1 MANKKLEVNVQ
12 HIIKDIEAGKF
23 TSFQSIL
30 NETGGQHIYEAV
42 NEELRKYLKENNA
55 VMISATQLAHLRE
68 TGYKDFESERKALET
83 QLKSATGDLKKQI
96 ENKLKDLKKF
106 QYYSERKAPIGDELH
121 KILELTDKGLVDLN
135 DAVKAANQIMQQ
147 MQIDPHTNEKL
158 KSLVGKTSTDT
169 MKNFRRAIKNAQDFQ
184 KMKISAGMV
193 GGETETARS
202 MAFKKDGK
210 LYVVSGST
218 DWTKAKE
225 GKIGDYKTTAS
236 FSAMHNLIQSVVNAT
251 LIRVQE
257 GTNLPI
263 TSKVAHLPIN
273 TGRMKYANTLPGVYD
288 INVGSYQ
295 EGVKLISD
303 LIDVLEGRKSFTDV
317 KIPGS
322 VQGVAEKGP
331 FTYKN
336 EVREAMYYNGKPIG
350 QWVGQTV
357 EEVKSLLDSLQP
369 QQRQQFLGSL
379 FGETDGKPWY
389 NTENAKLLKEA
400 FRSMYQPTQKDFKT
414 YGGMSLSTLSG
425 RFASGEITKK
435 QLSDAIREGLKTQED
450 AKELASRLFYGED
463 KYYQSSFVKA
473 VRESGVFG
481 GTESPDYKRRVELEK
496 EFADL
501 TAKKEEIEA
510 SVRLS
515 GTNKYTQEQSR
526 LYSEVQK
533 QMQDIAEKI
542 EKVSFVTGKDIFEEL
557 GSEFLEKMEIGY
569 LSGLS
574 EDERPKP
581 SKYEMY
587 APDVWELEEK
597 KQQAWIESG
606 VERMKLG
613 YTDKPLFDDKGI
625 KTLADR
631 MTRLVDFYQ
640 RTTNIFSKVA
650 EDINK
655 DLPADTQPY
664 TGEELAR
671 TYLARKSPEVYD
683 RYMRSK
689 GLYEGFTSQAQG
701 LPLEEQ
707 IQWIRKQLDTFIA
720 EEGNLLNTFDTF
732 AEIADQKSKDVF
744 SKEFARKISY
754 VGAPGGY
761 VAPGTLYGL
770 LMGSTFGV
778 AQESQMPEFDKQRRK
793 DIYGRTLSAEAI
805 DRLTESQVDD
815 DISKIDFYKQK
826 LAEMTDMLGVSS
838 EKIGIFS
845 DYLDKVQ
852 KVADQAGIELEQVL
866 EGVDEQGFIKEGSL
880 LDKQLR
886 AINEAPVESLYLPT
900 SGKHGI
906 SGKARESLFGLF
918 DDTGMESLATQY
930 DIYLDEQ
937 DAKRKDELKKQN
949 DIRVQKEQE
958 FTKLVD
964 TELENRLKFLY
975 AETAKPEYIK
985 AQEAA
990 ERNEDSMGLSPE
1002 MFKGISGEGQKG
1014 LSIGS
1019 ATEKAVEK
1027 TEKVNEA
1034 NEQLAETIK
1043 EEIESKRQS
1052 IEQIKASESIQD
1064 VRKRG
1069 KIDNDYDKWTV
1080 DRVVKNELGE
1090 VTDTIYKKARK
1101 SSGSRGPSGISQVV
1115 EKVIPAVENINNNI
1129 DEINKKIPG
1138 SFKDIDWESF
1148 QKMYDKMEVSSGGG
1162 TGGGDGGGKK
1172 PPKSGGKKGNGDEEK
1187 AQEQA
1192 LKEALKTEREYQQY
1206 LNQRFS
1212 LLSKIESAQAK
1223 YNISIGK
1230 ERAAAAGVI
1239 QTGNIELKYLDR
1251 RNEALIES
1259 MSHNQSARK
1268 AQMDYQQELKV
1279 ATMQQQKLLGT
1290 KGAKSLWDVM
1300 ANDIQRAAVR
1310 ITDFGIAARALNKI
1324 PQDIQKI
1331 IQYTKELDAAMT
1343 NIRIVGGYTE
1353 EQAKRLMR
1361 SYSELGNQLSA
1372 TTTEI
1377 AQGMND
1383 WLRQGYDAEE
1393 QLEAL
1398 VTASTKLSKLGMI
1411 SASEATTALTSAL
1424 KAFNLAAEDAIKVV
1438 DKLTR
1443 VDQLAAVSAGGIS
1456 TALQKSAT
1464 SAKLAGMSMDELIGS
1479 VSVIGEV
1486 TQQSM
1491 DTVGNAMKSILARY
1505 GNVKAGVF
1513 TQMGLNDD
1521 GETSENIN
1529 DIEKVLSKLGIKVRS
1544 SEKEMRS
1551 ITDVLDDVNSKW
1563 STFDTVTKNAIAT
1576 AFGGTRMREN
1586 FLVLME
1592 NWNRVKELTEESANA
1607 AGTADEK
1614 YSAYTDSIE
1623 AGLKRVQNAWENMSQ
1638 KFEGS
1643 WLIKSGI
1650 GFMEQ
1655 FVSHLDTI
1663 TRLLTIFAATKFA
1676 DKIFTFGVNTVKGVP
1691 NIFKRLTGLGTNS
1704 AGSVT
1709 YDEKGNMVVS
1719 PQETQRDFLIR
1730 KGTQTIV
1737 DTLNKN
1743 GVDTNSILNG
1753 IKLAIERTSLG
1764 AKAQY
1769 DPKTGKIIS
1778 GLNVG
1783 GKDVTYVNT
1792 NASGERV
1799 FTYTK
1804 TGRKITSKKR
1814 LDDLNRQQDLIDEY
1828 NKNLGTPANPNQI
1841 SGYTGQT
1848 WWRGFTKQVKIGDT
1862 EYYRNKKGE
1871 YVSPTGVI
1879 VSPKQQKE
1887 IDELNK
1893 QLKQQQH
1900 AARVKAGVSAGAA
1913 AALSALF
1920 TTKQV
1925 GGGVSGA
1932 IGKFLTGNAGN
1943 EQTIEETL
1951 GGKALRALAS
1961 GGLAA
1966 AGGAFFGPLGAML
1979 GQTIGEG
1986 AASIVSTIVHRSE
1999 LEMKQRVA
2007 DAKENLSRLDAIKST
2022 MEINNSIM
2030 TEELTSSEDFE
2041 KLYKYTDDLY
2051 DKLFELQYEG
2061 GVDIIG
2067 AINDASK
2074 TFKGVGNITS
2084 IRDLCDEINNGNADQ
2099 RSMIKRQL
2107 ELAEAQV
2114 NFEELRASQEE
2125 TRYEAEEKISSGFKV
2140 KSGDDNFIT
2149 AFAQKVLD
2157 RYGIYQKSSSGGNI
2171 FWSQITDVYGFDEQ
2185 TTPEEAYDKINEA
2198 IKALRK
2204 EMPDGY
2210 KEAIKALK
2218 EFQSQIKEG
2227 VDSLKKQNKELI
2239 LSSSRVGFLAADIH
2253 DLTTTEL
2260 KDLTM
2265 DGVVGLVV
2273 KALET
2278 QGVEVR
2284 NAAGYIKDE
2293 YQDAIEKL
2301 IKSDSK
2307 FSALQQADTKT
2318 LGQLTSA
2325 QERFSSM
2332 LEEQAGL
2339 VKEYGKSWDKWY
2351 DAARRGKLSEEIA
2364 KIVYAANPERI
2375 EQFARA
2381 WNTTREGLEKLTK
2394 EFPDL
2399 TTAIGL
2405 MSPSEVREY
2414 YSVFTDLFED
2424 LAANSA
2430 LTAENFE
2437 KLINQYPQL
2446 LKYYKNGTLSTELL
2460 SKTNDEQ
2467 KVAYANAM
2475 LSAELSNI
2483 GIGENFLTAVKSVS
2497 MGEANEEA
2505 ARFVNL
2511 TKESAATIL
2520 KEIGSVKSLNEVLD
2534 KANVLRQKGGEDNEN
2549 AAHALEELVEQY
2561 LNYEKVIEWT
2571 DPIYAMAQQGEID
2584 RLTQE
2589 IENLNEQKDALSSV
2603 NDERQREL
2611 NLIKAKE
2618 ALENARKEKKRV
2630 YRAGLGFV
2638 MESDEEAITTAQENL
2653 DKLNVEKQQEDIQ
2666 YQIEQLESLK
2676 SILENLDEEKQKEA
2690 NKKAL
2695 EEYFGGKNPLDLTN
2709 SDMVSKLVEGYAK
2722 NRISINTGTGEIKDT
2737 DGNVIG
2743 KIDGLK
2749 GAEKSKNE
2757 QTSSAKT
2764 ALVGGK
2770 DAEGNDITGA
2780 FNTFN
2785 TAKSTFEDIDKS
2797 KIGTEEYRTAAEDY
2811 RAAKKDLETK
2821 LSEAKSAGVDA
2832 ETTEKGSNLLKS
2844 YEEPEKADWILVSGL
2859 KNPDGSLLSNNVASG
2874 THDVM
2879 LTTKETADI
2888 KQFSKSKY
2896 TAVKSYNQSTGEWG
2910 DWGKISGSISD
2921 LPDNSIVMNSDFK
2934 DAYAWVKN
2942 GQLYWLADKDGNVK
2956 KEFTWQN
2963 EWSNGALSVPEGL
2976 SLINELGTEAVITPG
2991 GTLTALPSKTGIVP
3005 ADITRNVWALGE
3017 VAPTL
3022 VAQLGSLTQ
3031 KTLSGNA
3038 GNTTYEEGQY
3048 FDNFT
3053 MNVYPAKGDDLSKIL
3068 EQARAQ
3074 MRLTRHNN

>member
-251 LIRVQE
+251 LIRAQE

-350 QWVGQTV
+350 QWIGQTV

-425 RFASGEITKK
+425 RFASKK

-918 DDTGMESLATQY
+918 GDTGMESLATQY

-1019 ATEKAVEK
+1019 TTEKAVEE

-1043 EEIESKRQS
+1043 EETELKRQS
-1052 IEQIKASESIQD
+1052 IEQIKTSGSIQD

-1069 KIDNDYDKWTV
+1069 KIDNDYDKWIV

-1129 DEINKKIPG
+1129 DEINKKIPS

-1148 QKMYDKMEVSSGGG
+1148 QKMYDKMEASSDGG
-1162 TGGGDGGGKK
+1162 TGGGDGGGKTS
-1172 PPKSGGKKGNGDEEK
+1172 PKSSGRKGKSDEEK
-1187 AQEQA
+1187 AQA
-1192 LKEALKTEREYQQY
+1192 DTEKRQKQDIREYQQY
-1206 LNQRFS
+1206 INRVISLESQIDKLQRQATLSGGKHKDAIYGTIDALNEELGDLNRNNDALKQR
-1212 LLSKIESAQAK
+1212 
-1223 YNISIGK
+1223 
-1230 ERAAAAGVI
+1230 
-1239 QTGNIELKYLDR
+1239 
-1251 RNEALIES
+1251 
-1259 MSHNQSARK
+1259 
-1268 AQMDYQQELKV
+1268 V
-1279 ATMQQQKLLGT
+1279 ATEQAATKESIDATAALKKQSNAQKNLVSV
-1290 KGAKSLWDVM
+1290 KGATSIWDMM
-1300 ANDIQRAAVR
+1300 ANDIRRATMRVA
-1310 ITDFGIAARALNKI
+1310 DFGIAAKVLNKI
-1324 PQDIQKI
+1324 PQDIQKV

-1343 NIRIVGGYTE
+1343 NIRIVSGKSME
-1353 EQAKRLMR
+1353 EAQKFMR
-1361 SYSELGNQLSA
+1361 GLQ
-1372 TTTEI
+1372 EI
-1377 AQGMND
+1377 AQ
-1383 WLRQGYDAEE
+1383 
-1393 QLEAL
+1393 
-1398 VTASTKLSKLGMI
+1398 
-1411 SASEATTALTSAL
+1411 
-1424 KAFNLAAEDAIKVV
+1424 
-1438 DKLTR
+1438 
-1443 VDQLAAVSAGGIS
+1443 
-1456 TALQKSAT
+1456 
-1464 SAKLAGMSMDELIGS
+1464 
-1479 VSVIGEV
+1479 
-1486 TQQSM
+1486 
-1491 DTVGNAMKSILARY
+1491 
-1505 GNVKAGVF
+1505 
-1513 TQMGLNDD
+1513 
-1521 GETSENIN
+1521 
-1529 DIEKVLSKLGIKVRS
+1529 
-1544 SEKEMRS
+1544 
-1551 ITDVLDDVNSKW
+1551 
-1563 STFDTVTKNAIAT
+1563 
-1576 AFGGTRMREN
+1576 
-1586 FLVLME
+1586 
-1592 NWNRVKELTEESANA
+1592 
-1607 AGTADEK
+1607 
-1614 YSAYTDSIE
+1614 
-1623 AGLKRVQNAWENMSQ
+1623 
-1638 KFEGS
+1638 
-1643 WLIKSGI
+1643 
-1650 GFMEQ
+1650 
-1655 FVSHLDTI
+1655 
-1663 TRLLTIFAATKFA
+1663 
-1676 DKIFTFGVNTVKGVP
+1676 
-1691 NIFKRLTGLGTNS
+1691 
-1704 AGSVT
+1704 
-1709 YDEKGNMVVS
+1709 
-1719 PQETQRDFLIR
+1719 
-1730 KGTQTIV
+1730 
-1737 DTLNKN
+1737 
-1743 GVDTNSILNG
+1743 
-1753 IKLAIERTSLG
+1753 
-1764 AKAQY
+1764 
-1769 DPKTGKIIS
+1769 KTG
-1778 GLNVG
+1778 
-1783 GKDVTYVNT
+1783 TT
-1792 NASGERV
+1792 
-1799 FTYTK
+1799 
-1804 TGRKITSKKR
+1804 
-1814 LDDLNRQQDLIDEY
+1814 
-1828 NKNLGTPANPNQI
+1828 
-1841 SGYTGQT
+1841 
-1848 WWRGFTKQVKIGDT
+1848 
-1862 EYYRNKKGE
+1862 
-1871 YVSPTGVI
+1871 
-1879 VSPKQQKE
+1879 
-1887 IDELNK
+1887 
-1893 QLKQQQH
+1893 
-1900 AARVKAGVSAGAA
+1900 
-1913 AALSALF
+1913 LS
-1920 TTKQV
+1920 
-1925 GGGVSGA
+1925 
-1932 IGKFLTGNAGN
+1932 
-1943 EQTIEETL
+1943 E
-1951 GGKALRALAS
+1951 LAS
-1961 GGLAA
+1961 G
-1966 AGGAFFGPLGAML
+1966 
-1979 GQTIGEG
+1979 
-1986 AASIVSTIVHRSE
+1986 
-1999 LEMKQRVA
+1999 
-2007 DAKENLSRLDAIKST
+2007 
-2022 MEINNSIM
+2022 
-2030 TEELTSSEDFE
+2030 
-2041 KLYKYTDDLY
+2041 
-2051 DKLFELQYEG
+2051 
-2061 GVDIIG
+2061 
-2067 AINDASK
+2067 
-2074 TFKGVGNITS
+2074 
-2084 IRDLCDEINNGNADQ
+2084 
-2099 RSMIKRQL
+2099 
-2107 ELAEAQV
+2107 
-2114 NFEELRASQEE
+2114 
-2125 TRYEAEEKISSGFKV
+2125 
-2140 KSGDDNFIT
+2140 
-2149 AFAQKVLD
+2149 
-2157 RYGIYQKSSSGGNI
+2157 
-2171 FWSQITDVYGFDEQ
+2171 
-2185 TTPEEAYDKINEA
+2185 
-2198 IKALRK
+2198 
-2204 EMPDGY
+2204 
-2210 KEAIKALK
+2210 
-2218 EFQSQIKEG
+2218 
-2227 VDSLKKQNKELI
+2227 
-2239 LSSSRVGFLAADIH
+2239 
-2253 DLTTTEL
+2253 
-2260 KDLTM
+2260 
-2265 DGVVGLVV
+2265 
-2273 KALET
+2273 
-2278 QGVEVR
+2278 
-2284 NAAGYIKDE
+2284 
-2293 YQDAIEKL
+2293 
-2301 IKSDSK
+2301 
-2307 FSALQQADTKT
+2307 
-2318 LGQLTSA
+2318 
-2325 QERFSSM
+2325 
-2332 LEEQAGL
+2332 
-2339 VKEYGKSWDKWY
+2339 
-2351 DAARRGKLSEEIA
+2351 
-2364 KIVYAANPERI
+2364 
-2375 EQFARA
+2375 
-2381 WNTTREGLEKLTK
+2381 
-2394 EFPDL
+2394 
-2399 TTAIGL
+2399 
-2405 MSPSEVREY
+2405 
-2414 YSVFTDLFED
+2414 
-2424 LAANSA
+2424 
-2430 LTAENFE
+2430 
-2437 KLINQYPQL
+2437 
-2446 LKYYKNGTLSTELL
+2446 
-2460 SKTNDEQ
+2460 
-2467 KVAYANAM
+2467 
-2475 LSAELSNI
+2475 
-2483 GIGENFLTAVKSVS
+2483 
-2497 MGEANEEA
+2497 ANEW
-2505 ARFVNL
+2505 
-2511 TKESAATIL
+2511 
-2520 KEIGSVKSLNEVLD
+2520 LD
-2534 KANVLRQKGGEDNEN
+2534 NC
-2549 AAHALEELVEQY
+2549 
-2561 LNYEKVIEWT
+2561 
-2571 DPIYAMAQQGEID
+2571 
-2584 RLTQE
+2584 
-2589 IENLNEQKDALSSV
+2589 
-2603 NDERQREL
+2603 
-2611 NLIKAKE
+2611 
-2618 ALENARKEKKRV
+2618 
-2630 YRAGLGFV
+2630 LGHY
-2638 MESDEEAITTAQENL
+2638 
-2653 DKLNVEKQQEDIQ
+2653 KL
-2666 YQIEQLESLK
+2666 L
-2676 SILENLDEEKQKEA
+2676 
-2690 NKKAL
+2690 
-2695 EEYFGGKNPLDLTN
+2695 
-2709 SDMVSKLVEGYAK
+2709 
-2722 NRISINTGTGEIKDT
+2722 
-2737 DGNVIG
+2737 
-2743 KIDGLK
+2743 
-2749 GAEKSKNE
+2749 
-2757 QTSSAKT
+2757 
-2764 ALVGGK
+2764 
-2770 DAEGNDITGA
+2770 
-2780 FNTFN
+2780 
-2785 TAKSTFEDIDKS
+2785 
-2797 KIGTEEYRTAAEDY
+2797 
-2811 RAAKKDLETK
+2811 
-2821 LSEAKSAGVDA
+2821 
-2832 ETTEKGSNLLKS
+2832 
-2844 YEEPEKADWILVSGL
+2844 
-2859 KNPDGSLLSNNVASG
+2859 
-2874 THDVM
+2874 
-2879 LTTKETADI
+2879 
-2888 KQFSKSKY
+2888 
-2896 TAVKSYNQSTGEWG
+2896 
-2910 DWGKISGSISD
+2910 
-2921 LPDNSIVMNSDFK
+2921 
-2934 DAYAWVKN
+2934 
-2942 GQLYWLADKDGNVK
+2942 
-2956 KEFTWQN
+2956 
-2963 EWSNGALSVPEGL
+2963 
-2976 SLINELGTEAVITPG
+2976 
-2991 GTLTALPSKTGIVP
+2991 
-3005 ADITRNVWALGE
+3005 
-3017 VAPTL
+3017 
-3022 VAQLGSLTQ
+3022 
-3031 KTLSGNA
+3031 
-3038 GNTTYEEGQY
+3038 
-3048 FDNFT
+3048 
-3053 MNVYPAKGDDLSKIL
+3053 
-3068 EQARAQ
+3068 
-3074 MRLTRHNN
+3074 

>member
-96 ENKLKDLKKF
+96 ENKLKDLKKI

-121 KILELTDKGLVDLN
+121 KILELTDKGIVDLN

-158 KSLVGKTSTDT
+158 KSLVGKTSTET
-169 MKNFRRAIKNAQDFQ
+169 MKNFRKAIKNAQDFQ

-236 FSAMHNLIQSVVNAT
+236 FSAMHNLIQSVINAT
-251 LIRVQE
+251 LIRAQE
-257 GTNLPI
+257 GVNLPI

-273 TGRMKYANTLPGVYD
+273 AGRMKYANTLPGVYD
-288 INVGSYQ
+288 IKVGSYQ

-350 QWVGQTV
+350 QWIGQTV

-379 FGETDGKPWY
+379 FGQTDGKPWY

-400 FRSMYQPTQKDFKT
+400 FRNIYQPVQKDFKT
-414 YGGMSLSTLSG
+414 YGGMSLSTLSSK
-425 RFASGEITKK
+425 FASGEITKEA
-435 QLSDAIREGLKTQED
+435 LINAIKEGTKTQDD

-463 KYYQSSFVKA
+463 KYYQASFVKA
-473 VRESGVFG
+473 VRESGIFG
-481 GTESPDYKRRVELEK
+481 GTESPDYKRKLELEK

-501 TAKKEEIEA
+501 IAKKEEIEA

-515 GTNKYTQEQSR
+515 DTNKYTQEQSR
-526 LYSEVQK
+526 LYNEVQK

-557 GSEFLEKMEIGY
+557 GSEFLEKMEVGY

-574 EDERPKP
+574 EDEKPKP
-581 SKYEMY
+581 NKYEMY

-625 KTLADR
+625 RTLADR

-640 RTTNIFSKVA
+640 RTTNIFNKVA

-655 DLPADTQPY
+655 NLPADTEPY

-689 GLYEGFTSQAQG
+689 GLYESFTSQAQG

-707 IQWIRKQLDTFIA
+707 VQWIRKQLDTFIA

-826 LAEMTDMLGVSS
+826 LAEMTDVLGVSS

-845 DYLDKVQ
+845 DYLDRVQ

-866 EGVDEQGFIKEGSL
+866 EGVDEKGFIKEGSL

-886 AINEAPVESLYLPT
+886 AIDEMPVESLYLPA

-906 SGKARESLFGLF
+906 GGKARESLFGLF
-918 DDTGMESLATQY
+918 DDTSMESLATQY

-937 DAKRKDELKKQN
+937 DSKRKEELKKQN

-958 FTKLVD
+958 FTKLID

-975 AETAKPEYIK
+975 AETAKPDYIK

-990 ERNEDSMGLSPE
+990 ERNEDTMGLSPE

-1052 IEQIKASESIQD
+1052 IEQIKASESIRD

-1115 EKVIPAVENINNNI
+1115 EKVIPAVESINNNI

-1148 QKMYDKMEVSSGGG
+1148 QKMYDKMEVSSDGG

-1172 PPKSGGKKGNGDEEK
+1172 PPKSGGRKGKSDEEK
-1187 AQEQA
+1187 AEA
-1192 LKEALKTEREYQQY
+1192 DRLKAQKQDIKDYQQY
-1206 LNQRFS
+1206 MNKLVSLESQIDKFQRQAALSSGKQKGAIDNTVVALQDEIDALN
-1212 LLSKIESAQAK
+1212 LSNSELVERVSKEQA
-1223 YNISIGK
+1223 
-1230 ERAAAAGVI
+1230 A
-1239 QTGNIELKYLDR
+1239 T
-1251 RNEALIES
+1251 
-1259 MSHNQSARK
+1259 K
-1268 AQMDYQQELKV
+1268 AQIDSTAALRKQTN
-1279 ATMQQQKLLGT
+1279 AQKNLVSV
-1290 KGAKSLWDVM
+1290 KGATSFWDMM
-1300 ANDIQRAAVR
+1300 ANDIRRAAMR
-1310 ITDFGIAARALNKI
+1310 ITDFGLAARMMNKL
-1324 PQDIQKI
+1324 PQDLQKI
-1331 IQYTKELDAAMT
+1331 IQYTKELDKAMT
-1343 NIRIVGGYTE
+1343 NVRIVGGYTAD
-1353 EQAKRLMR
+1353 QAKVLTTR
-1361 SYSELGNQLSA
+1361 YTELGRTLGA

-1377 AQGMND
+1377 TEGMD
-1383 WLRQGYDAEE
+1383 TWLRQGYEAQD
-1393 QLEAL
+1393 QLESL
-1398 VTASTKLSKLGMI
+1398 VSASTKLSKLGMI

-1424 KAFNLAAEDAIKVV
+1424 KAFNLTAEDAIKVV
-1438 DKLTR
+1438 DKLTKI
-1443 VDQLAAVSAGGIS
+1443 DQLAAVSAGGIS
-1456 TALQKSAT
+1456 EALQKSAT

-1505 GNVKAGVF
+1505 GNVKASVF
-1513 TQMGLNDD
+1513 AQMGLNDE

-1529 DIEKVLSKLGIKVRS
+1529 DIEKVLSKLGIRLRS
-1544 SEKEMRS
+1544 SSTELRD
-1551 ITDVLDDVNSKW
+1551 ITNVLDEVNEKW
-1563 STFDTVTKNAIAT
+1563 DTYDTVTKNALAT

-1592 NWNRVKELTEESANA
+1592 NWNRVKELTEESADA

-1614 YSAYTDSIE
+1614 YTAYMESIE
-1623 AGLKRVQNAWENMSQ
+1623 AATKRLQNAWESMSQ
-1638 KFEGS
+1638 KFESS
-1643 WLIKSGI
+1643 WLIK
-1650 GFMEQ
+1650 
-1655 FVSHLDTI
+1655 
-1663 TRLLTIFAATKFA
+1663 
-1676 DKIFTFGVNTVKGVP
+1676 
-1691 NIFKRLTGLGTNS
+1691 LGTNTL
-1704 AGSVT
+1704 ATFIGQFDTLLKLVTTFASVKFSDQIFNFGKATVLGTPKFFKKLLGFSDNQQRQIT
-1709 YDEKGNMVVS
+1709 YDANGNPIINPVAS
-1719 PQETQRDFLIR
+1719 GAESALAKLQSGTTQAV
-1730 KGTQTIV
+1730 QTSNGLLQQILAQLKINGSGIV
-1737 DTLNKN
+1737 NPEYDASGKITN
-1743 GVDTNSILNG
+1743 G
-1753 IKLAIERTSLG
+1753 LAINGRRVITG
-1764 AKAQY
+1764 TT
-1769 DPKTGKIIS
+1769 KTGKSAYYYEDTGGMVRSS
-1778 GLNVG
+1778 GNIQKLDAQQAAITKYNAQIG
-1783 GKDVTYVNT
+1783 T
-1792 NASGERV
+1792 NA
-1799 FTYTK
+1799 
-1804 TGRKITSKKR
+1804 
-1814 LDDLNRQQDLIDEY
+1814 
-1828 NKNLGTPANPNQI
+1828 APNQI
-1841 SGYTGQT
+1841 SGYTGRT
-1848 WWRGFTKQVKIGDT
+1848 GGGYAKQVNIGNRA
-1862 EYYRNKKGE
+1862 YYRRKDGSYVTEIGE
-1871 YVSPTGVI
+1871 ALPLD
-1879 VSPKQQKE
+1879 QQKNVDE
-1887 IDELNK
+1887 INK
-1893 QLKQQQH
+1893 QLK
-1900 AARVKAGVSAGAA
+1900 AAKTSQRIEQGMTAGLTTAVSELMITKEVGSGIGGA
-1913 AALSALF
+1913 L
-1920 TTKQV
+1920 
-1925 GGGVSGA
+1925 
-1932 IGKFLTGNAGN
+1932 GKFFTGNKGN
-1943 EQTIEETL
+1943 EQTIEETT
-1951 GGKALRALAS
+1951 GGKVLRTALA
-1961 GGLAA
+1961 GGLS
-1966 AGGAFFGPLGAML
+1966 GVLGAYFGPLGAMV
-1979 GQTIGEG
+1979 GQIAGEG
-1986 AASIVSTIVHRSE
+1986 ISGIISTIVHRSE

-2022 MEINNSIM
+2022 METNNSIM

-2041 KLYKYTDDLY
+2041 KLYKYTDGLY

-2061 GVDIIG
+2061 DVNIIG
-2067 AINDASK
+2067 AFNDFAK
-2074 TFKGVGNITS
+2074 TVGNEKQ
-2084 IRDLCDEINNGNADQ
+2084 IRTISDLVDEINNGNADQ

-2107 ELAEAQV
+2107 ELAEAQI
-2114 NFEELRASQEE
+2114 NLEQLTASQEE
-2125 TRYEAEEKISSGFKV
+2125 ERARIGEELEVTSGVSFFDNLSGEEKS
-2140 KSGDDNFIT
+2140 
-2149 AFAQKVLD
+2149 
-2157 RYGIYQKSSSGGNI
+2157 
-2171 FWSQITDVYGFDEQ
+2171 
-2185 TTPEEAYDKINEA
+2185 
-2198 IKALRK
+2198 KALSSLYQQAAKGNETAVIFKSLYERR
-2204 EMPDGY
+2204 E
-2210 KEAIKALK
+2210 KA
-2218 EFQSQIKEG
+2218 
-2227 VDSLKKQNKELI
+2227 KQELEK
-2239 LSSSRVGFLAADIH
+2239 LDKQLVESRSNVGFLAANIH

-2265 DGVVGLVV
+2265 DGVVGRVV
-2273 KALET
+2273 ETLET

-2307 FSALQQADTKT
+2307 FNALQQADTKT
-2318 LGQLTSA
+2318 LGQLTFA

-2332 LEEQAGL
+2332 LEEQTVL
-2339 VKEYGKSWDKWY
+2339 VEKYGKSWDEWY
-2351 DAARRGKLSEEIA
+2351 DAAKRGELSEEIA

-2381 WNTTREGLEKLTK
+2381 WNTTREELKKLTK

-2460 SKTNDEQ
+2460 SKANEEQ
-2467 KVAYANAM
+2467 RVAYANAM
-2475 LSAELSNI
+2475 LSAELSNT
-2483 GIGENFLTAVKSVS
+2483 GIGEDFLSAVKSVS

-2511 TKESAATIL
+2511 TKESAETIL

-2534 KANVLRQKGGEDNEN
+2534 KANALRQKGDED
-2549 AAHALEELVEQY
+2549 AARALEELVEQY

-2571 DPIYAMAQQGEID
+2571 DPIYAMAQQGEIN

-2589 IENLNEQKDALSSV
+2589 IENLNEQKDALSNV

-2611 NLIKAKE
+2611 DLIKAKE

-2666 YQIEQLESLK
+2666 YQIEQLETLK

-2722 NRISINTGTGEIKDT
+2722 NRISINTGTGEVKDT
-2737 DGNVIG
+2737 EGNVIG
-2743 KIDGLK
+2743 KIDGVEGVK
-2749 GAEKSKNE
+2749 GSKKE
-2757 QTSSAKT
+2757 QRENA
-2764 ALVGGK
+2764 A
-2770 DAEGNDITGA
+2770 TG
-2780 FNTFN
+2780 
-2785 TAKSTFEDIDKS
+2785 
-2797 KIGTEEYRTAAEDY
+2797 
-2811 RAAKKDLETK
+2811 
-2821 LSEAKSAGVDA
+2821 LSEA
-2832 ETTEKGSNLLKS
+2832 
-2844 YEEPEKADWILVSGL
+2844 L
-2859 KNPDGSLLSNNVASG
+2859 KNYKNLYGPGINREWGTKGTREYSFNVEKYNKEYKKIESALLSAEAAGIESG
-2874 THDVM
+2874 DDFKAAQDILKRGKEEDVGYKVIE
-2879 LTTKETADI
+2879 LDSPNFKDWA
-2888 KQFSKSKY
+2888 QFSGKKAKLSPVTANEAKSSDEVFDKNKKTGNY
-2896 TAVKSYNQSTGEWG
+2896 SRSYNERSGEYGPWEY
-2910 DWGKISGSISD
+2910 IAMNYET
-2921 LPDNSIVMNSDFK
+2921 LPDWSLVT
-2934 DAYAWVKN
+2934 N
-2942 GQLYWLADKDGNVK
+2942 GWGTDTYYFIHGGKLYNILNTDDEDIHYNTVK
-2956 KEFTWQN
+2956 KAGGDISFQ
-2963 EWSNGALSVPEGL
+2963 GGKA
-2976 SLINELGTEAVITPG
+2976 LINELGTEAVITPG

-3017 VAPTL
+3017 IAPTL

-3031 KTLSGNA
+3031 KTFSGNA

-3053 MNVYPAKGDDLSKIL
+3053 MNVYPAKGDDFNKIL

>member
-55 VMISATQLAHLRE
+55 IMISATQLAHLRE

-83 QLKSATGDLKKQI
+83 QLKFATGDLKKQI
-96 ENKLKDLKKF
+96 ENKLKDLKKI

-121 KILELTDKGLVDLN
+121 KILELTDKGIVDLN

-158 KSLVGKTSTDT
+158 KSLVGKTSNET
-169 MKNFRRAIKNAQDFQ
+169 MKNFRRVIKNAQDFQ

-251 LIRVQE
+251 LIRAQE
-257 GTNLPI
+257 GSNLPI

-273 TGRMKYANTLPGVYD
+273 AGRMKYANTLPGVYD
-288 INVGSYQ
+288 IKVGSYQ

-350 QWVGQTV
+350 QWIGQTV

-379 FGETDGKPWY
+379 FGQTDGKPWY

-400 FRSMYQPTQKDFKT
+400 FRNIYQPVQKDFKT
-414 YGGMSLSTLSG
+414 YGGMSLSTLSSK
-425 RFASGEITKK
+425 FASGEITKEA
-435 QLSDAIREGLKTQED
+435 LINAIKEGTKTQD
-450 AKELASRLFYGED
+450 DVKELASRLFYGED
-463 KYYQSSFVKA
+463 KYYQASFVKA
-473 VRESGVFG
+473 VRESGIFG
-481 GTESPDYKRRVELEK
+481 GTESPDYKRKLELEK

-515 GTNKYTQEQSR
+515 DTNKYTQEQSR
-526 LYSEVQK
+526 LYNEVQK

-557 GSEFLEKMEIGY
+557 GSEFLEKMEVGY

-574 EDERPKP
+574 EDEKPKP
-581 SKYEMY
+581 SKYDMY

-671 TYLARKSPEVYD
+671 TYLARKSPEIYD

-689 GLYEGFTSQAQG
+689 GLYEGFTSQAQS
-701 LPLEEQ
+701 LPLEDQ
-707 IQWIRKQLDTFIA
+707 VQWIRKQLDTFIA

-732 AEIADQKSKDVF
+732 TEIADQKSKDVF

-778 AQESQMPEFDKQRRK
+778 SQEGQMPEFDKLRSR
-793 DIYGRTLSAEAI
+793 DAYGRTLSDETI
-805 DRLTESQVDD
+805 DKLTESQVDN

-826 LAEMTDMLGVSS
+826 LSEMTEELGVSS
-838 EKIGIFS
+838 EKIKIFS
-845 DYLDKVQ
+845 DYLDQVQ

-866 EGVDEQGFIKEGSL
+866 EGVDEKGFIKEGSL

-886 AINEAPVESLYLPT
+886 AIDEMPVESLYLPT

-906 SGKARESLFGLF
+906 GGKARESLFGLF
-918 DDTGMESLATQY
+918 DDTSMESLATQY

-937 DAKRKDELKKQN
+937 DSKRKEELKKQN

-958 FTKLVD
+958 FTKLID

-975 AETAKPEYIK
+975 AETAKPDYIK
-985 AQEAA
+985 AQEIA
-990 ERNEDSMGLSPE
+990 ERNEDTMGLSPE

-1043 EEIESKRQS
+1043 EETESKRKS

-1069 KIDNDYDKWTV
+1069 KIDNDYDKWIV

-1129 DEINKKIPG
+1129 DEINKKIPS

-1148 QKMYDKMEVSSGGG
+1148 QKMYDKMEVSSDGGA
-1162 TGGGDGGGKK
+1162 GGDGGSKK
-1172 PPKSGGKKGNGDEEK
+1172 PPKSGGKKGKSDEEK

-1239 QTGNIELKYLDR
+1239 QTGNIELKYLDK

-1259 MSHNQSARK
+1259 MAHNQSARK

-1331 IQYTKELDAAMT
+1331 IQYTKEIDAAMT

-1353 EQAKRLMR
+1353 EQAKRLMTR
-1361 SYSELGNQLSA
+1361 YSELGNQLSA

-1438 DKLTR
+1438 DKLTK

-1614 YSAYTDSIE
+1614 YGAYTDSIE

-1638 KFEGS
+1638 KFESS

-1676 DKIFTFGVNTVKGVP
+1676 DKIFTFGANTVKGVP

-1709 YDEKGNMVVS
+1709 YDENGNMVVS

-1848 WWRGFTKQVKIGDT
+1848 WWRGFAKQVKIGDT

-1887 IDELNK
+1887 IDKLNK
-1893 QLKQQQH
+1893 QLKQQQY
-1900 AARVKAGVSAGAA
+1900 AARVKAGVSAGAT

-1925 GGGVSGA
+1925 GGGVGGA

-1943 EQTIEETL
+1943 EQTIEETS

-2022 MEINNSIM
+2022 METNNSIM

-2061 GVDIIG
+2061 DVNIIG
-2067 AINDASK
+2067 AFNDFAK
-2074 TFKGVGNITS
+2074 TVGNEKQ
-2084 IRDLCDEINNGNADQ
+2084 IRTISDLVNEINNGNVDQ
-2099 RSMIKRQL
+2099 RSMIKKQL
-2107 ELAEAQV
+2107 ELAQARV
-2114 NFEELRASQEE
+2114 NLEELQKSQEE
-2125 TRYEAEEKISSGFKV
+2125 QRQKAEEKLGNKITVTFGGNVYAPGSTSALEKAGLKAVGSEYTNWGTKREDIYKFSEGTGVEDRVDILNKAIKNIQELQGISEISRQSIISS
-2140 KSGDDNFIT
+2140 
-2149 AFAQKVLD
+2149 
-2157 RYGIYQKSSSGGNI
+2157 
-2171 FWSQITDVYGFDEQ
+2171 
-2185 TTPEEAYDKINEA
+2185 
-2198 IKALRK
+2198 
-2204 EMPDGY
+2204 
-2210 KEAIKALK
+2210 LK
-2218 EFQSQIKEG
+2218 EQIKQTESATQ
-2227 VDSLKKQNKELI
+2227 SLKKYDQQIFNAKAN
-2239 LSSSRVGFLAADIH
+2239 VGFLAANIH

-2265 DGVVGLVV
+2265 DGVVGRVV
-2273 KALET
+2273 ETLET

-2284 NAAGYIKDE
+2284 NAVGYIKDE

-2307 FSALQQADTKT
+2307 FNALQQADTKT
-2318 LGQLTSA
+2318 LGQLTFA

-2332 LEEQAGL
+2332 LEEQTVL
-2339 VKEYGKSWDKWY
+2339 VEKYGKSWDEWY
-2351 DAARRGKLSEEIA
+2351 DAAKRGELSEEIA

-2381 WNTTREGLEKLTK
+2381 WNTTREELKKLTK

-2424 LAANSA
+2424 LTADSA

-2437 KLINQYPQL
+2437 KLISQYPQL
-2446 LKYYKNGTLSTELL
+2446 LKYYKNGTLSAELL
-2460 SKTNDEQ
+2460 GKANDEQ
-2467 KVAYANAM
+2467 KIAYANAM
-2475 LSAELSNI
+2475 LSTELSNT
-2483 GIGENFLTAVKSVS
+2483 GIGEDFLAAVKSVS

-2505 ARFVNL
+2505 ARFVDL
-2511 TKESAATIL
+2511 TKESAETIL

-2534 KANVLRQKGGEDNEN
+2534 KANAFRQKGDED
-2549 AAHALEELVEQY
+2549 AARALEELVEQY

-2571 DPIYAMAQQGEID
+2571 DPIYAMAQQGEIN

-2589 IENLNEQKDALSSV
+2589 IENLNEQKDALSNV

-2611 NLIKAKE
+2611 DLIKAKE
-2618 ALENARKEKKRV
+2618 ALENARKEKRRV
-2630 YRAGLGFV
+2630 YR
-2638 MESDEEAITTAQENL
+2638 Q
-2653 DKLNVEKQQEDIQ
+2653 
-2666 YQIEQLESLK
+2666 
-2676 SILENLDEEKQKEA
+2676 
-2690 NKKAL
+2690 
-2695 EEYFGGKNPLDLTN
+2695 GKNMP
-2709 SDMVSKLVEGYAK
+2709 
-2722 NRISINTGTGEIKDT
+2722 
-2737 DGNVIG
+2737 
-2743 KIDGLK
+2743 
-2749 GAEKSKNE
+2749 
-2757 QTSSAKT
+2757 
-2764 ALVGGK
+2764 
-2770 DAEGNDITGA
+2770 
-2780 FNTFN
+2780 
-2785 TAKSTFEDIDKS
+2785 
-2797 KIGTEEYRTAAEDY
+2797 
-2811 RAAKKDLETK
+2811 
-2821 LSEAKSAGVDA
+2821 
-2832 ETTEKGSNLLKS
+2832 
-2844 YEEPEKADWILVSGL
+2844 
-2859 KNPDGSLLSNNVASG
+2859 LSNYIG
-2874 THDVM
+2874 
-2879 LTTKETADI
+2879 
-2888 KQFSKSKY
+2888 
-2896 TAVKSYNQSTGEWG
+2896 
-2910 DWGKISGSISD
+2910 
-2921 LPDNSIVMNSDFK
+2921 
-2934 DAYAWVKN
+2934 
-2942 GQLYWLADKDGNVK
+2942 
-2956 KEFTWQN
+2956 
-2963 EWSNGALSVPEGL
+2963 
-2976 SLINELGTEAVITPG
+2976 
-2991 GTLTALPSKTGIVP
+2991 
-3005 ADITRNVWALGE
+3005 
-3017 VAPTL
+3017 
-3022 VAQLGSLTQ
+3022 
-3031 KTLSGNA
+3031 
-3038 GNTTYEEGQY
+3038 
-3048 FDNFT
+3048 
-3053 MNVYPAKGDDLSKIL
+3053 
-3068 EQARAQ
+3068 
-3074 MRLTRHNN
+3074 